1 MRHLLLPFTPRYI
14 LLTIA
19 LTLTLTLAAL
29 AWRYPEAAWHLGLP
43 IAIFGAFVLLGL
55 RDLVQTRRAILRNYP
70 IAAHIRFILEH
81 IRPELRQYFF
91 EAEKDGTPFPRDK
104 RALVYQRAK
113 RELDTRPFGT
123 HYDVYRDHYE
133 WLHHSMHP
141 RIPAAEPFRIV
152 IGGGDCRQPYFAS
165 VLNIS
170 AMSYGSLSANAIRAL
185 NKGAKLG
192 DFAHD
197 TGEGGVS
204 RYHREHGGDL
214 IFEVGSGYF
223 CCRNQDGTFSPER
236 FAGIA
241 ANPQIKMVELK
252 LSQGAKPGH
261 GGVLPAAKVTR
272 EIADIRGVEMGKDCI
287 SPARHS
293 AFSTPVEL
301 MQFIASLRRL
311 SGGKPTGFK
320 LCVGHPWEFLALV
333 KAMLKTGIAP
343 DFIVV
348 DGTEGGTGAAPL
360 EFMDHLGMPLRE
372 GLTFVHSALLGAEL
386 RDRIKLGA
394 SGKIVSGFDMAR
406 VMALGADWCNSARGF
421 MFAVGC
427 LQSQQ
432 CHTGRCPTG
441 VATQDKVR
449 QRAIHIGDKSQRVAN
464 FHRETVKALAE
475 LIAAAGLDHPS
486 ELRPYHFMRRTG
498 PDRIVSFSE
507 LYRFLEPGELL
518 FGTNHS
524 LFREAWDVATADS
537 FAAAGSR
544 EPGIALAAE

>member
-1 MRHLLLPFTPRYI
+1 MLMLFHPAWREE
-14 LLTIA
+14 
-19 LTLTLTLAAL
+19 LAAPFL
-29 AWRYPEAAWHLGLP
+29 L
-43 IAIFGAFVLLGL
+43 FGAVVALGVHDML
-55 RDLVQTRRAILRNYP
+55 QARHAVLRNYP

-104 RALVYQRAK
+104 RAIVYQRAK
-113 RELDTRPFGT
+113 KQLDTRPFGT
-123 HYDVYRDHYE
+123 HYDVYGDHYE
-133 WLHHSMHP
+133 WLHHSLQP
-141 RIPAAEPFRIV
+141 QSPAIEQFRIN
-152 IGGGDCRQPYFAS
+152 IGGPDCKQPYSAS
-165 VLNIS
+165 VFNIS
-170 AMSYGSLSANAIRAL
+170 ALSYGSLSAAAILAR

-192 DFAHD
+192 GFAHD
-197 TGEGGVS
+197 TGEGGVT

-214 IFEVGSGYF
+214 IWEVGSGYF
-223 CCRNQDGTFSPER
+223 CCRNTDGTFSKER
-236 FAGIA
+236 FADIA
-241 ANPQIKMVELK
+241 SAPQIKMVEIK

-261 GGVLPAAKVTR
+261 GGVLPAAKVTA
-272 EIADIRGVEMGKDCI
+272 EVAAIRGVPMGEDCI

-293 AFSTPVEL
+293 AFDTPIGMME
-301 MQFIASLRRL
+301 FIATLREF
-311 SGGKPTGFK
+311 SGGKPVGFK

-333 KAMLKTGIAP
+333 KAMIRTGITP

-348 DGTEGGTGAAPL
+348 DGTEGGTGAAPM

-372 GLTFVHSALLGAEL
+372 GLTFVHSALLGADL
-386 RDRIKLGA
+386 RSKIKLGA

-406 VMALGADWCNSARGF
+406 AMALGADWCNSARGF

-441 VATQDKVR
+441 VATQDKLR
-449 QRAIHIGDKSQRVAN
+449 QRAIVLSDKSERVAN
-464 FHRETVKALAE
+464 FHKETVKALGA
-475 LIAAAGLDHPS
+475 LIGAAGLKHPH

-518 FGTNHS
+518 SGTSHS
-524 LFREAWDVATADS
+524 LFLEAWDVATEES
-537 FAAAGSR
+537 FKPRAGIT
-544 EPGIALAAE
+544 PGGVVLAAE

>member
-1 MRHLLLPFTPRYI
+1 
-14 LLTIA
+14 
-19 LTLTLTLAAL
+19 
-29 AWRYPEAAWHLGLP
+29 
-43 IAIFGAFVLLGL
+43 
-55 RDLVQTRRAILRNYP
+55 
-70 IAAHIRFILEH
+70 
-81 IRPELRQYFF
+81 
-91 EAEKDGTPFPRDK
+91 
-104 RALVYQRAK
+104 
-113 RELDTRPFGT
+113 
-123 HYDVYRDHYE
+123 
-133 WLHHSMHP
+133 
-141 RIPAAEPFRIV
+141 
-152 IGGGDCRQPYFAS
+152 
-165 VLNIS
+165 
-170 AMSYGSLSANAIRAL
+170 
-185 NKGAKLG
+185 
-192 DFAHD
+192 
-197 TGEGGVS
+197 
-204 RYHREHGGDL
+204 
-214 IFEVGSGYF
+214 
-223 CCRNQDGTFSPER
+223 
-236 FAGIA
+236 
-241 ANPQIKMVELK
+241 
-252 LSQGAKPGH
+252 
-261 GGVLPAAKVTR
+261 
-272 EIADIRGVEMGKDCI
+272 
-287 SPARHS
+287 
-293 AFSTPVEL
+293 

>member
-14 LLTIA
+14 LLTLA
-19 LTLTLTLAAL
+19 VTLTLALAGLAL
-29 AWRYPEAAWHLGLP
+29 RYPDAAWHLSLP
-43 IAIFGAFVLLGL
+43 LVIFGAFVLLGL
-55 RDLVQTRRAILRNYP
+55 RDLMQTRRAILRNYP

-141 RIPAAEPFRIV
+141 RTPAAEPFRIA
-152 IGGGDCRQPYFAS
+152 IGGGDCQQPYAAS

-192 DFAHD
+192 GFAHD

-223 CCRNQDGTFSPER
+223 CCRNEDGSFSPER
-236 FAGIA
+236 FADIA

-261 GGVLPAAKVTR
+261 GGVLPAAKVTK
-272 EIADIRGVEMGKDCI
+272 EIAEIRGVEMGKDCV

-293 AFSTPVEL
+293 AFATPVEL
-301 MQFIASLRRL
+301 MQFIAGLRRL

-333 KAMLKTGIAP
+333 KAMLKTGITP

-348 DGTEGGTGAAPL
+348 DGTEGDTGAAPL

-372 GLTFVHSALLGAEL
+372 GLTFVHSALVGAEL
-386 RDRIKLGA
+386 RDKIKLGA

-449 QRAIHIGDKSQRVAN
+449 QRAIHIGDKSLRVAN
-464 FHRETVKALAE
+464 FHKETVKALAE

-486 ELRPYHFMRRTG
+486 ELRSYHFMRRTG
-498 PDRIVSFSE
+498 PDRVVSFSE

-524 LFREAWDVATADS
+524 LFQEAWDVATADS
-537 FAAAGSR
+537 FAPIGNR
-544 EPGIALAAE
+544 GPDVVLAAE